1 MVHEIT
7 ATAKRMN
14 TEEWADELYKP
25 ADEIRKES
33 VNLTFIPYFAW
44 ANRGIGEMTVWV
56 RDSE

>member
-1 MVHEIT
+1 MVQEIK
-7 ATAKRMN
+7 AAGKRMS
-14 TEEWADELYKP
+14 TVEWADELYKP
-25 ADEIRKES
+25 ADEIRNES